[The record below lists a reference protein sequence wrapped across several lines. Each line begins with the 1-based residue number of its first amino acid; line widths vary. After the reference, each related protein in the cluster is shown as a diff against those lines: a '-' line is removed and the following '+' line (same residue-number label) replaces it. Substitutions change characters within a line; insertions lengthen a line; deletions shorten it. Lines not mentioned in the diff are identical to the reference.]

1 MIKQFIIE
9 RCSWIFLF
17 LFLQLL
23 LVFVAY
29 LDPAI
34 PLTPILYIIF
44 LSCLIIIIFG
54 IVRYQKETKFYKSLN
69 DWEPNLD
76 LSTIIHAES
85 PFEQIVKETLTDQ
98 TQKLKNE
105 AAIHFVNLE
114 QEKDDLLSWI
124 HEVKTP
130 LTAMQLIIDRLEDE
144 VVKTQLTHEW
154 VRIHLLLDQQL
165 HQKRMPF
172 IENDLYIEKI
182 DVKSII
188 FREIKSLQSWCMQ
201 KGIGFDVDLEKRAIL
216 SDSKWLAFIIRQL
229 LTNAIKYSESTDI
242 LIKTYLQNDHIH
254 LEIRDFGR
262 GIAPKDMP
270 RIFDK
275 GFTST
280 FQHRDNAATGM
291 GLYLAKKA
299 AHSLLIQIRVTS
311 ELQEGTTI
319 TLIFPKANKFQHIL
333 SM

>member
-1 MIKQFIIE
+1 M
-9 RCSWIFLF
+9 
-17 LFLQLL
+17 
-23 LVFVAY
+23 
-29 LDPAI
+29 
-34 PLTPILYIIF
+34 
-44 LSCLIIIIFG
+44 IIIIFG

-172 IENDLYIEKI
+172 IENDLHIEKI

-188 FREIKSLQSWCMQ
+188 FREIKSLQSLVYA
-201 KGIGFDVDLEKRAIL
+201 KGDWF
-216 SDSKWLAFIIRQL
+216 
-229 LTNAIKYSESTDI
+229 
-242 LIKTYLQNDHIH
+242 
-254 LEIRDFGR
+254 
-262 GIAPKDMP
+262 
-270 RIFDK
+270 
-275 GFTST
+275 
-280 FQHRDNAATGM
+280 
-291 GLYLAKKA
+291 
-299 AHSLLIQIRVTS
+299 
-311 ELQEGTTI
+311 
-319 TLIFPKANKFQHIL
+319 
-333 SM
+333 